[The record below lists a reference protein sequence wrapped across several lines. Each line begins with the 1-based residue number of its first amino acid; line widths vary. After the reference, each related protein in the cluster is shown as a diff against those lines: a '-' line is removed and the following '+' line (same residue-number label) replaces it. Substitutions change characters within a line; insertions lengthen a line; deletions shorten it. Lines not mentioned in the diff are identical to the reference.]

1 MEINENDDNDEE
13 EVDEIIEHIKWTDS
27 YSFRRLVWC
36 KHNIMFDDAET
47 YVCWKNAH
55 FVLDIQCLNTAVHER
70 QHNRKGSKCA
80 VLMPKQQVLSLST
93 TTQRHTLAKPVVKL
107 PFAVSNSKAF
117 FLVFFCVR
125 YSSSGCCATRAP
137 IGECEA
143 TGLGSEWLG
152 NNKIERERET
162 HVFHVFTCCCWGV
175 HKQAMWGN
183 ARCCG
188 VSAHTT
194 SDHGPLSWELN
205 ETQSKLYTWARK
217 TRLRN

>member
-117 FLVFFCVR
+117 FLVFFLCSLFIFR
-125 YSSSGCCATRAP
+125 LLRHSRANR
-137 IGECEA
+137 GVWGDWA
-143 TGLGSEWLG
+143 RKWMTW
-152 NNKIERERET
+152 KQQDRERER
-162 HVFHVFTCCCWGV
+162 
-175 HKQAMWGN
+175 N
-183 ARCCG
+183 ARFSCVHVLLLRGSQTGNVRQRTLLRCKRTHHIWPWP
-188 VSAHTT
+188 V
-194 SDHGPLSWELN
+194 ELRT
-205 ETQSKLYTWARK
+205 E
-217 TRLRN
+217 RNTIKIIYLGEKNAVT